1 MPNNIN
7 PAISS
12 HVPQGHAVTQYSNVP
27 SSARTA
33 TQATANAK
41 YVDPFNGSVT
51 YYDVPSASA
60 SPIQGHAASSYSSS
74 GTPQTAQS
82 STSQSSSSSGLSIT
96 QSPAATGENQLPGW
110 VQNALLS
117 GKTSEWT
124 NSKTG
129 QTFYAPHALGTNA
142 GIWLSGPNYSGP
154 VSGSGQGAYINEG
167 GSITPVATA
176 PTTTI
181 KNNGVVLYKGA
192 STTAPHIEYS
202 ADGKFTG
209 LLNVLQTS
217 TPAAEFTDYQT
228 FNTANGKVSLP
239 TTLQDGPIAETG
251 TWKQNAE
258 GGFSF
263 MPLIY
268 TFADGS
274 TSATLKNPTIQLL
287 ESYGISAAQAEQM
300 LKGLSGSLDISILA
314 NGKTGYS
321 VKAVPTPGSTQVINV
336 PMQTINGKTTG
347 GVDLQTGAESSPFEL
362 PIIYS
367 YDTNG
372 IANPIGFQGA
382 DGALTK
388 TLVDTIN
395 GQSYTFAIT
404 SGNIEYA
411 PTGSQAFEQVKFNGN
426 SIQLAGA
433 AAASGAQQYA
443 QNNAPAQPTSPSVSG
458 FTLSQPQDVGA
469 LSSQTISPGSTPT
482 TLSTLG
488 GAGQYTLPL
497 GGLSFSQS
505 GGAPITSIANTQS
518 VPNTNTSPNAPFNP
532 LSLASW
538 ETYGNEVPG
547 YIASTAANL
556 AKSLGSIP
564 GYTPGGAPTAGGQ
577 FPYNYPYGQTSI
589 K

>member
-82 STSQSSSSSGLSIT
+82 STSPSSSLSIT

-321 VKAVPTPGSTQVINV
+321 VKAVPAPGSTQVINV

-347 GVDLQTGAESSPFEL
+347 GVDFQTGQESSPFEL

-469 LSSQTISPGSTPT
+469 LSSQTISQGSTPIAPAT
-482 TLSTLG
+482 PG
-488 GAGQYTLPL
+488 MAGQPSTQP
-497 GGLSFSQS
+497 GGLLFLQGMSQPGTGPISSSQS
-505 GGAPITSIANTQS
+505 A
-518 VPNTNTSPNAPFNP
+518 PNTNTSPNAPFNP
-532 LSLASW
+532 YSLSSW
-538 ETYGNEVPG
+538 ETATASIPG
-547 YIASTAANL
+547 DIVSTAANL
-556 AKSLGSIP
+556 ANSFGIIP